1 MPEISF
7 LVLVLVIAWAFRRS
21 IRKGLSE
28 QWQEIELVK
37 GQVKDLRKSIE
48 SLKTQIGLPTSKL
61 EEGRAATAK
70 LPEPTVDRWLPT
82 AAEVPREEK
91 KAPLPEPEKRWKP
104 LPERDFGAPKPAEP
118 IGKPKP
124 APAEI
129 PEPIRETQPLVTTA
143 LDNFVA
149 KFLENWTG
157 ILGTIVLVAGI
168 GFVGTY
174 AALQLSPFFRFLMV
188 LGASAA
194 LYAGYFSLRKRAQ
207 WQTMSLWL
215 RSAAAAVLL
224 FACAASGGLPNAG
237 LMWIDATGPALAVL
251 MVGIAANLGLSWR
264 VGRQGFA
271 ALHVVLALVPIA
283 ILPQNPL
290 ALGIATIISAFGVFL
305 THRQR
310 WPGHLLVT
318 LVAYLLFHVYWV
330 YKQGAGLPLP
340 DDLLPLA
347 LSGAIVVFLGGALA
361 HYNPVF
367 KVESAGVDALA
378 SHLVSWGLLIAA
390 VGIHLKDVTAWDGQL
405 LGMALLA
412 LSLIAWTMSASAKR
426 RGLEWLRTTDVLIA
440 QGLLVASLFTWRAE
454 FAEPAVFYGMIFAE
468 TLLFL
473 RLVINDHG
481 PEEVRVG
488 AMLAVLAALGFAAAG
503 ALSLD
508 SVEQASSAWGLA
520 GVMVAGVA
528 LTILAGYYFDR
539 AYCERLKE
547 HIGADAL
554 LVVGCLAGL
563 MTLVAQIAIYEQI
576 AVGAFGLVAG
586 AGFVF
591 GARKLSSLGLVWGAW
606 LVVLAAHLI
615 AWLLCF
621 DAYAGKAS
629 SQIVLLAPAI
639 ALSVCAIWRAPIA
652 ASKIELRVV
661 AIYLLGINLGIAP
674 YLLLGPQSSLLPTV
688 SWLVMSLVVLEVA
701 GRLKE
706 PPQVLPTL
714 HIGYAYI
721 AAAAIGYITVVI
733 PTVSYVGPINLRM
746 AIEIFGMAVLMYWW
760 LARPGEPLA
769 SREHWTY
776 VRPYF
781 LEVTLAVLT
790 ATVFVET
797 ALVWRPVAWVVI
809 ALVFLLPAVLALAT
823 RFAFYSLIAFYT
835 SLVALTVNV
844 ATVSV
849 PSPIWYEQ
857 PWNTGLI
864 AIAIQVT
871 YLFAAYRRLALDNV
885 TFPSALHRLTEATRS
900 LGQDTPATLCYP
912 FFTGLALF
920 LAWRFE
926 QAFLTFLWSAEAFVV
941 FVMSILFRENHFRLV
956 ALSAIAVCLGRLLIY
971 DMQATDLFTR
981 GLVFIGVGLLMLGM
995 NAVYNKYGRT
1005 VDMR

>member
-1 MPEISF
+1 MKPSAQQLKRI
-7 LVLVLVIAWAFRRS
+7 RS
-21 IRKGLSE
+21 N
-28 QWQEIELVK
+28 
-37 GQVKDLRKSIE
+37 
-48 SLKTQIGLPTSKL
+48 P
-61 EEGRAATAK
+61 
-70 LPEPTVDRWLPT
+70 
-82 AAEVPREEK
+82 
-91 KAPLPEPEKRWKP
+91 
-104 LPERDFGAPKPAEP
+104 
-118 IGKPKP
+118 
-124 APAEI
+124 
-129 PEPIRETQPLVTTA
+129 
-143 LDNFVA
+143 
-149 KFLENWTG
+149 
-157 ILGTIVLVAGI
+157 
-168 GFVGTY
+168 
-174 AALQLSPFFRFLMV
+174 RFLMV

-215 RSAAAAVLL
+215 RSAAAAVFL

-305 THRQR
+305 TCRQR

-318 LVAYLLFHVYWV
+318 LAAYLLFHVYWV
-330 YKQGAGLPLP
+330 SKQGAGLPLP

-347 LSGAIVVFLGGALA
+347 LSSAIVVFLGGALVQN
-361 HYNPVF
+361 NPVF
-367 KVESAGVDALA
+367 KVESAGTYALA

-390 VGIHLKDVTAWDGQL
+390 VCVHLNEVKAWDGQL
-405 LGMALLA
+405 LGIALIALA
-412 LSLIAWTMSASAKR
+412 LIAWTMSASAKR
-426 RGLEWLRTTDVLIA
+426 RGIDWLRTTDVLIA

-454 FAEPAVFYGMIFAE
+454 FAEPVVFYGMIFAE

-481 PEEVRVG
+481 PAEVRVG
-488 AMLAVLAALGFAAAG
+488 SILAVLAALGFVTAG
-503 ALSLD
+503 VLSVG
-508 SVEQASSAWGLA
+508 SVQQASSAWELA

-528 LTILAGYYFDR
+528 LTILAEYYFER
-539 AYCERLKE
+539 EHRERLNDLL
-547 HIGADAL
+547 GTDAL
-554 LVVGCLAGL
+554 AVVGCLAGL
-563 MTLVAQIAIYEQI
+563 MMLVAQIAVYEQI

-586 AGFVF
+586 AGLVF
-591 GARKLSSLGLVWGAW
+591 GARRLPSLGLVWGAW
-606 LVVLAAHLI
+606 LVVPAAHVI

-621 DAYAGKAS
+621 DAYVGKAS
-629 SQIVLLAPAI
+629 SQIALLAPTT
-639 ALSVCAIWRAPIA
+639 ALSAYAIWRAPIHSRKFEFQA
-652 ASKIELRVV
+652 V
-661 AIYLLGINLGIAP
+661 AIYLLGVDLGIAP
-674 YLLLGPQSSLLPTV
+674 YLLLGPTSSLLPTV
-688 SWLVMSLVVLEVA
+688 AWLIMSLVALEVA

-706 PPQVLPTL
+706 AKQAVPTL

-721 AAAAIGYITVVI
+721 FAAAIGYITVVM
-733 PTVSYVGPINLRM
+733 PTISYVGPINLRM
-746 AIEIFGMAVLMYWW
+746 AIEVFGMGVLIYWW
-760 LARPGEPLA
+760 LAKPGEPLV
-769 SREHWTY
+769 SHSHCTY

-781 LEVTLAVLT
+781 LEATLAVLA
-790 ATVFVET
+790 ATVFVDI
-797 ALVWRPVAWVVI
+797 ALVWRPVAWVVV
-809 ALVFLLPAVLALAT
+809 ALVFLLPAALELAS

-835 SLVALTVNV
+835 SVAALTVNL

-864 AIAIQVT
+864 AIVIQVA
-871 YLFAAYRRLALDNV
+871 YLFAAYRQLALDRV
-885 TFPSALHRLTEATRS
+885 AFPSALHRLTQATRF
-900 LGQDTPATLCYP
+900 LGQDIPATLCYP
-912 FFTGLALF
+912 FFAGLALF

-926 QAFLTFLWSAEAFVV
+926 QALLTFLWSAEAFVI
-941 FVMSILFRENHFRLV
+941 FIMSIAFRENHFRLV
-956 ALSAIAVCLGRLLIY
+956 ALGAIAACLGRLLIY

-1005 VDMR
+1005 VEMR